1 MLFAVCSVII
11 IFMVLVFT
19 HEFGHLFAAKYNNV
33 NCPEFSVGMGPKLF
47 SIKVNKTAYNFRLFP
62 IGGYVRMAGDDET
75 YYLVERDMY
84 IIVEGEKILSIE
96 ENEVLNSTYVTIKS
110 IDYIHRKL
118 TYSINDKI
126 CSLLLHEDAYVLLK
140 SKKKIYISPY
150 DSMLASKK
158 PLQKSAILLAG
169 PFANI
174 AMALIILFSVNLI
187 HGVPRSELFIGT
199 VNSSTSTLKPGDQII
214 SIDKKK
220 VENWNELNFILN
232 SSSDTNRKIVIRRGE
247 EYLNVQV
254 KNSITLSPMKSRN
267 ISSVLTSTYQDTLHY
282 STILIKG
289 LRDILT
295 GEESLKNLSGPAG
308 VMKQTYDIA
317 NTSTFHNLI
326 IWAAIMNLNVAIF
339 NLLPI
344 PALDGGRLLVIIIG
358 VIRRKQIAPEK
369 EGLIHLLGFTFMIGL
384 TILATWNDLVKFFH

>member
-11 IFMVLVFT
+11 IFMILVFT
-19 HEFGHLFAAKYNNV
+19 HEFGHLFAAKFNNV

-84 IIVEGEKILSIE
+84 IVVKDEKILSIE
-96 ENEVLNSTYVTIKS
+96 ENEVLNSSYVTIKS
-110 IDYIHRKL
+110 IDYIHRKI

-126 CSLLLHEDAYVLLK
+126 CSLLLHEDAFVMLK

-150 DSMLASKK
+150 NSMLASKK

-174 AMALIILFSVNLI
+174 AMALIILLSVNLI
-187 HGVPRSELFIGT
+187 HGVPSSDAVIGT
-199 VNSSTSTLKPGDQII
+199 VNSDTSVLKPGDQII
-214 SIDKKK
+214 SVNDNRI
-220 VENWNELNFILN
+220 ENWNELRLILN
-232 SSSDTNRKIVIRRGE
+232 FRSEKNQEIAIRRGE

-254 KNSITLSPMKSRN
+254 EDSIMLSPMISRN
-267 ISSVLTSTYQDTLHY
+267 IGSVLTATYQDTLHY

-326 IWAAIMNLNVAIF
+326 IWASIMNLNVAIF

-369 EGLIHLLGFTFMIGL
+369 EGLIHLVGFTFMIGL

>member
-1 MLFAVCSVII
+1 
-11 IFMVLVFT
+11 MVLVFT

>member
-1 MLFAVCSVII
+1 MLFAVCSVIF
-11 IFMVLVFT
+11 IFMILVFT
-19 HEFGHLFAAKYNNV
+19 HEFGHLFVAKYNNV
-33 NCPEFSVGMGPKLF
+33 HCPEFSVGMGPKLF
-47 SIKVNKTAYNFRLFP
+47 SINVNKTTYNFRLFP

-84 IIVEGEKILSIE
+84 LVIEGEKILSIE

-110 IDYIHRKL
+110 IDYIHRKI
-118 TYSINDKI
+118 TYSINDKT

-150 DSMLASKK
+150 NSMLASKK

-187 HGVPRSELFIGT
+187 QGVPSSDTFIGT
-199 VNSSTSTLKPGDQII
+199 VNSNSSTLKPGDQII
-214 SIDKKK
+214 SIDDKRIK
-220 VENWNELNFILN
+220 NWNELSLILN
-232 SSSDTNRKIVIRRGE
+232 SKSDKNQKIVFRRGE

-254 KNSITLSPMKSRN
+254 ENSIMLSPMMSRN
-267 ISSVLTSTYQDTLHY
+267 IGSVLTSTYQDTLHY

-358 VIRRKQIAPEK
+358 VIVRKQIAPEK
-369 EGLIHLLGFTFMIGL
+369 EGLIHLVGFTFMIGL